1 MKYRQYATYL
11 IALVFAGLFSCAN
24 PTEPTTSQFTVTI
37 KGTVVRKNFTPLDS
51 VQIIL
56 SNPFRRDSAKADGTF
71 LISFASS
78 EKIAVSGTI
87 TLSRVGFFDTSLAIT
102 YSSTSK
108 DIDKGV
114 LAMKGLTSAQDSV
127 VPRPSQRPGS
137 VVYIGTSSDNLS
149 ILGAGGKDA
158 ALLTFEVRDS
168 LGAPVDTA
176 NQLNVMFKFINRP
189 DFFTQLNRDSMRT
202 NSSGRVSVQLSSGLK
217 AGLASVQA
225 FAGIK
230 NKIDPTKYDTIKSQV
245 VSIPIFGGFP
255 DSAHFSIG
263 SERYNIPGAVLIGFK
278 NKISVLVGDKY
289 GNPVRPGT
297 PVIFNT
303 TGGVI
308 DGNAVTT
315 NDGSASVDLTT
326 GNPVPANGFAW
337 VRAQVATGQGAAAAA
352 LSSTRSSKIKA
363 SGDAINVEAAPKP
376 LANHLSKSSLMKAL
390 TGPIIGDSIPILFS
404 GKTVVSSP
412 VPSFTIDVGQSASV
426 KFTVAD
432 PIGNPLT
439 SGTTIKV
446 TASGAGSSDIVLT
459 GDVDITLPDT
469 QDPKYTSFSVD
480 VKDKRTNGLNQK
492 KNLALTIEVTS
503 QNGNDKKTLQGE
515 LFGTGGVS
523 EDSSI
528 VSRIVLV
535 HPNPDTILVAGVGGI
550 NSKEIEFKVYNKFGL
565 PAKGAQVTFTLAKE
579 LDGGEYLSPG
589 VIAADE
595 SSGIAKTTITSGT
608 KFGEVRVVA
617 SAKKDSLTLTS
628 DPKTI
633 YIVIPPSTRL
643 ASQIA
648 YLGATA
654 SDIFVA
660 GVGGLENTV
669 VSYEVRDSLGI
680 PIDRQRRV
688 FATYSV
694 QFFPNSLVGGGT
706 APTVIPSTDSTDDS
720 GRLRTTVASGSEAGV
735 VQIVVKIQ
743 LPGRPL
749 LVSQPVRISVHAGF
763 ADQGHFSL
771 IPSRWVFGG
780 YRLRQDIKFTAVV
793 GDTFSNPVQA
803 GTAVYFH
810 SQAGVIQTGSSDFNA
825 YTDASGLAS
834 VALLPVN
841 PTPDPSG
848 TVRAGRPTFD
858 TTADSRIGGRFGYHW
873 VWGQTQ
879 GRDGKLVIDSVLVV
893 QGIGPITAT
902 GIPVVVVMI
911 DDTTRVS
918 APISITV
925 KDGHGNPMPNGT
937 TITASVKLDNA
948 PIGFQVG
955 VTGDIS
961 TDFPVEIPNEA
972 YARFPQ
978 RGITDFTFRVVDGS
992 TVYLPGVS
1000 PLIRITVNSPDLG
1013 TYTYSFTAQIE

>member
-11 IALVFAGLFSCAN
+11 ITLVFAGLFSCAN

-71 LISFASS
+71 LISFVSS
-78 EKIAVSGTI
+78 EKNAVSGTM
-87 TLSRVGFFDTSLAIT
+87 TLSRVGFFDSSLAIT
-102 YSSTSK
+102 YSSSSK

-137 VVYIGTSSDNLS
+137 VVYVGTSSDNLS

-158 ALLTFEVRDS
+158 AILTFEVRDS

-176 NQLNVMFKFINRP
+176 NQLNVLFKFINRP
-189 DFFTQLNRDSMRT
+189 DLNTQLNRDSMRT
-202 NSSGRVSVQLSSGLK
+202 NSSGRVNVQLSSGLK

-263 SERYNIPGAVLIGFK
+263 SEKYNIPGAVLIGFK

-337 VRAQVATGQGAAAAA
+337 VRAQVATGQGAAAGV
-352 LSSTRSSKIKA
+352 SSTRNAKLKA
-363 SGDAINVEAAPKP
+363 SGDAANVEAAPKP
-376 LANHLSKSSLMKAL
+376 LANHLSKSSLVKAL

-404 GKTVVSSP
+404 GRTVVSFP
-412 VPSFTIDVGQSASV
+412 VSSFIIDAGQSSQV

-439 SGTTIKV
+439 SGTTINV
-446 TASGAGSSDIVLT
+446 TASGAGSSDVVLT
-459 GDVDITLPDT
+459 GDVDFTLPDT
-469 QDPKYTSFSVD
+469 QDPKYTSFSID
-480 VKDKRTNGLNQK
+480 VKDKRTAGLNQNK
-492 KNLALTIEVTS
+492 KVALTVEVTS
-503 QNGNDKKTLQGE
+503 QNGNDKKTLQGD
-515 LFGTGGVS
+515 LYGTGGIS

-528 VSRIVLV
+528 VSRIVLI
-535 HPNPDTILVAGVGGI
+535 HPNPDTILVVGVGGI
-550 NSKEIEFKVYNKFGL
+550 NYKEIEFKVYNKFGL
-565 PAKGAQVTFTLAKE
+565 PANRAQVTFALVKE
-579 LDGGEYLSPG
+579 LDGGERLSPL
-589 VIAADE
+589 VTSAD
-595 SSGIAKTTITSGT
+595 SSGSVKTTITSGT
-608 KFGEVRVVA
+608 KYGEVRVVA

-628 DPKTI
+628 DVKVI
-633 YIVIPPSTRL
+633 YIAIPPSTRL

-706 APTVIPSTDSTDDS
+706 APTVIPSTDSTDDL
-720 GRLRTTVASGSEAGV
+720 GRLRTTVASGTEAGV

-743 LPGRPL
+743 LPGRPV

-771 IPSRWVFGG
+771 LPSRWVFGG
-780 YRLRQDIKFTAVV
+780 YRLRQDIEFTVVV
-793 GDTFSNPVQA
+793 GDTFSNPVQT

-810 SQAGVIQTGSSDFNA
+810 SQAGVVQTGSSNFNA
-825 YTDASGLAS
+825 YTDASGIAS
-834 VALLPVN
+834 VVLLPVN

-848 TVRAGRPTFD
+848 TARAGRPTYD
-858 TTADSRIGGRFGYHW
+858 TTLSQGRLGYHW

-879 GRDGKLVIDSVLVV
+879 GRDGKLIIDSVLVV
-893 QGIGPITAT
+893 QGIAPIVVTSIPDTIVPIDSAT
-902 GIPVVVVMI
+902 RASV
-911 DDTTRVS
+911 
-918 APISITV
+918 PISITV
-925 KDGHGNPMPNGT
+925 KDAHGNPVPDGT
-937 TITASVKLDNA
+937 TISASVKLDNA

-961 TDFPVEIPNEA
+961 TDFPVEIPNSA

-978 RGITDFTFRVVDGS
+978 RHITDFTFKVVDGS
-992 TVYLPGVS
+992 TVYLRGVS
-1000 PLIRITVNSPDLG
+1000 PLIRITITSADLG
-1013 TYTYSFTAQIE
+1013 TYTYSFTAQIK